1 MRINRYLYEI
11 IYLLNKTTSKWLKDT
26 NDKIKAEGLDII
38 SNNDDKNIVIQLAKA
53 PAKYS
58 KEDQQKIDELK
69 ASFTPIN
76 EDEKVQKIIIQ
87 HIGQSANDK
96 VNKILAT
103 LQNNQDNKVIAK
115 VASMLDNTIR

>member
-26 NDKIKAEGLDII
+26 NDKIKEKGLDII

-69 ASFTPIN
+69 ALFTPIN
-76 EDEKVQKIIIQ
+76 EDEKVQKIIVQ
-87 HIGQSANDK
+87 HVGQSANDK

-103 LQNNQDNKVIAK
+103 LQDNQDNKVIAK